1 MISMALIPA
10 RYASTRLPAKLMLD
24 LGGAPVIVRTYQAVL
39 ATGLFDEVYVVT
51 DHSDIAQSIE
61 SVGGKVLISTQSYDC
76 GSDRIAAA
84 AASLEAD
91 IILNVQGDEPF
102 IDRESLAAL
111 LDVFRKDTASQIDVA
126 SLMFVIDQPQD
137 INNPNHVK
145 VIVDQY
151 NQALYFSRV
160 PIPYVREADDRAVYY
175 QHKGVYAFRKQA
187 LLDFQKLEPQMLEL
201 SEKIECLRFLEHGRK
216 IQMVETDVLGIEID
230 TPEDLEEAQ
239 KVWNSNKLS

>member
-1 MISMALIPA
+1 MISIALIPA

-51 DHSDIAQSIE
+51 DHSDIAHAIE
-61 SVGGKVLISTQSYDC
+61 SVGGKVLISTESYDC

-84 AASLEAD
+84 AASLDAE

-102 IDRESLAAL
+102 IDRESLSAL
-111 LDVFRKDTASQIDVA
+111 LDVFRNDTASHIDVA

-145 VIVDQY
+145 VIVDQ
-151 NQALYFSRV
+151 NNHALYFSRA

-175 QHKGVYAFRKQA
+175 QHKGVYAFRKSA
-187 LLDFQKLEPQMLEL
+187 LCAFPRLTMGPLEKA
-201 SEKIECLRFLEHGRK
+201 EKIEAIRFLESGRK
-216 IQMVETDVLGIEID
+216 IKMVETKIASIGID
-230 TPEDLEEAQ
+230 TQQDIEKARALWA
-239 KVWNSNKLS
+239 LT

>member
-1 MISMALIPA
+1 MALIPA

-151 NQALYFSRV
+151 NQALYFSRA

-175 QHKGVYAFRKQA
+175 QHKGVYAFRKSA
-187 LLDFQKLEPQMLEL
+187 LCAFPALPMGPLEKA
-201 SEKIECLRFLEHGRK
+201 EKIEAIRFLESGRK
-216 IQMVETDVLGIEID
+216 IKMVETKISSIGID
-230 TPEDLEEAQ
+230 TQQDIEKARALWA
-239 KVWNSNKLS
+239 LT

>member
-126 SLMFVIDQPQD
+126 SLMFVINQPQD

-175 QHKGVYAFRKQA
+175 QHKGVYAFRKSA
-187 LLDFQKLEPQMLEL
+187 LCAFPILPMGPLEKA
-201 SEKIECLRFLEHGRK
+201 EKNEAIRFLESGRK
-216 IQMVETDVLGIEID
+216 IKMVETKISSIGID
-230 TPEDLEEAQ
+230 TQQDIEKARALWA
-239 KVWNSNKLS
+239 LT

>member
-1 MISMALIPA
+1 MISIALIPA

-51 DHSDIAQSIE
+51 DHSDIAHAIE
-61 SVGGKVLISTQSYDC
+61 SVGGKVLISTESYDC

-84 AASLEAD
+84 AGSLDAD

-102 IDRESLAAL
+102 IDRESLLAL
-111 LDVFRKDTASQIDVA
+111 LDVFRNDTASHIDVA

-145 VIVDQY
+145 VIVDQ
-151 NQALYFSRV
+151 NNHALYFSRA

-175 QHKGVYAFRKQA
+175 QHKGVYAFRKSA
-187 LLDFQKLEPQMLEL
+187 LCAFPRLTMGPLEKA
-201 SEKIECLRFLEHGRK
+201 EKIEAIRFLESGRK
-216 IQMVETDVLGIEID
+216 IKMVETKIASIGID
-230 TPEDLEEAQ
+230 TQQDIEKARALW
-239 KVWNSNKLS
+239 VLT

>member
-151 NQALYFSRV
+151 NQALYFSRA

-175 QHKGVYAFRKQA
+175 QHKGVYAFRKSA
-187 LLDFQKLEPQMLEL
+187 LCAFPTLPMGPLEKA
-201 SEKIECLRFLEHGRK
+201 EKIEAIRFLESGRK
-216 IQMVETDVLGIEID
+216 IKMVETKISSIGID
-230 TPEDLEEAQ
+230 TQQDIEKARALWA
-239 KVWNSNKLS
+239 LT

>member
-24 LGGAPVIVRTYQAVL
+24 LGGAPVIVRTYQAVM

-51 DHSDIAQSIE
+51 DHSDIARSIE

-84 AASLEAD
+84 AESLEAD

-111 LDVFRKDTASQIDVA
+111 LDVFQKDTASQIDVA
-126 SLMFVIDQPQD
+126 SLMFVIDQPQE

-145 VIVDQY
+145 VIVDH
-151 NQALYFSRV
+151 NNHALYFSRA

-175 QHKGVYAFRKQA
+175 QHKGVYAFRKSA
-187 LLDFQKLEPQMLEL
+187 LCAFPGWTMGPLEKA
-201 SEKIECLRFLEHGRK
+201 EKIEAIRFLESGRK
-216 IQMVETDVLGIEID
+216 IKMVETKISSIGID
-230 TPEDLEEAQ
+230 TQQDIEKARALWA
-239 KVWNSNKLS
+239 LT

>member
-151 NQALYFSRV
+151 NQALYFSRA

-175 QHKGVYAFRKQA
+175 QHKGVYAFRKSA
-187 LLDFQKLEPQMLEL
+187 LCAFPTLTMGPLEKA
-201 SEKIECLRFLEHGRK
+201 EKIEAIRFLESGRK
-216 IQMVETDVLGIEID
+216 IKMVETMISSIGID
-230 TPEDLEEAQ
+230 TQQDIEKARALWA
-239 KVWNSNKLS
+239 LT

>member
-175 QHKGVYAFRKQA
+175 QHKGVYAFRKSA
-187 LLDFQKLEPQMLEL
+187 LCAFPRLTMGPLEKA
-201 SEKIECLRFLEHGRK
+201 EKIEAIRFLESGRK
-216 IQMVETDVLGIEID
+216 IKMVETKIASIGID
-230 TPEDLEEAQ
+230 TQQDIEKARALWA
-239 KVWNSNKLS
+239 LT